1 MQTPWLR
8 ARGACWGVSV
18 WPVHICLASAHLSC
32 CFLLGPICL
41 GSSSAAAQVGGR
53 ARLVLHR
60 GEQRKGGISSA
71 SKGLRLQGEEVS
83 RATSCW
89 LRLVTGKMFP
99 NNPSVWVSA
108 QPITNFPAC
117 SPGGTS
123 LSLGVVHA
131 IGWPHPSRTFS
142 FPGQTHVPFLYF
154 YILLRKAQTPSL
166 VSPWTFWPLIAS
178 ILPRQKQRLTLH
190 GASPVCPACLVCPS
204 PAYVLPPRA
213 SPAVAGRFHREMLLS
228 PQLPAW

>member
-1 MQTPWLR
+1 MLAGAYLSGQCTPVLLFF
-8 ARGACWGVSV
+8 AGT
-18 WPVHICLASAHLSC
+18 HLSGQLEC
-32 CFLLGPICL
+32 CCTGRWTCPA
-41 GSSSAAAQVGGR
+41 GAPQGR
-53 ARLVLHR
+53 AGMRQAAS

-142 FPGQTHVPFLYF
+142 FPGQTHVPFFSISIFYF
-154 YILLRKAQTPSL
+154 GKPRHLPWSLLGHFGHSLLPSFPDK
-166 VSPWTFWPLIAS
+166 S
-178 ILPRQKQRLTLH
+178 R
-190 GASPVCPACLVCPS
+190 G
-204 PAYVLPPRA
+204 
-213 SPAVAGRFHREMLLS
+213 
-228 PQLPAW
+228 